1 MDADFWHQRW
11 AKNEIGFHRSE
22 HHPSL
27 IRFWPT
33 LGVPEGAP
41 VFVPLCGK
49 SRDLLW
55 LRAAGHEVIGVE
67 LSPLAVES
75 FFAENGIPARVGRDG
90 AFDVYR
96 GGGFTLYCGDF
107 FALEPA
113 LLAGV
118 HGVYDRAALVALPP
132 ALRRDYAAHLV
143 RLLPPAT
150 QTLLVSFEYPQEEMD
165 GPPFSVGEDE
175 IRTLFAP
182 VAAIEHLATSD
193 ILAQEERFRKRGLS
207 RLVEKTFRLRHRAT
221 M

>member
-1 MDADFWHQRW
+1 MDADFWHERW

-27 IRFWPT
+27 IRFWPM
-33 LGVPEGAP
+33 LGLPAGSP

-67 LSPLAVES
+67 LSPLAVDS
-75 FFAENGIPARVGRDG
+75 FFAENHLAATVEREG
-90 AFDVYR
+90 AFATYR

-113 LLAGV
+113 MLAGV
-118 HGVYDRAALVALPP
+118 AAVYDRAALVALPP
-132 ALRRDYAAHLV
+132 VLRRDYAAHLV
-143 RLLPPAT
+143 RLLLPGT
-150 QTLLVSFEYPQEEMD
+150 QTLLVSFEYPQEEMS
-165 GPPFSVGEDE
+165 GPPFSVSEDE
-175 IRTLFAP
+175 IRALFAP
-182 VAAIEHLATSD
+182 VTAIEHLATSD

-207 RLVEKTFRLRHRAT
+207 RLVEKTFRLTQRAT
-221 M
+221 I